1 MVGKISE
8 ERKKIHEQWR
18 QGISA
23 WEASGLSQTKF
34 CIENELN
41 LRNFQYW
48 KRKFKE
54 SENSIAIKKN
64 DIADLSADKSVKIVQ
79 VQQEQFFKNR
89 FQSPSIMSMK
99 INIRDVSIDLDNSFC
114 DEALLRLIRVLRT
127 A

>member
-54 SENSIAIKKN
+54 SQKSIVAKPN
-64 DIADLSADKSVKIVQ
+64 DRATLSADRPVKIVQ
-79 VQQEQFFKNR
+79 VQQEQFFKKR